1 MRSIEEQRVA
11 FDCLKLADNQHA
23 RAEVVTERAA
33 AFFAFVTGQDVDD
46 AKRKLDAVREVITT
60 SV

>member
-11 FDCLKLADNQHA
+11 LDCLKLADNPHA

-33 AFFAFVTGQDVDD
+33 AFFAFVTGRDVDD
-46 AKRKLDAVREVITT
+46 AKRKLDAVREAV
-60 SV
+60 S